1 MSGYSQMPLLLL
13 RARCQEEA
21 EEAQTSF
28 PPDGVGSSLTLDLDL
43 DLGKGQGKGVHEQ
56 VQMQV
61 QGAGLAKRG
70 GLFRNCIYMKQP
82 NMKIFT
88 YRCRARSGRRRRR
101 RRCAWRCGWKSLVF
115 NVSSSAIYV

>member
-1 MSGYSQMPLLLL
+1 MSGYSQMPLLLLL

-28 PPDGVGSSLTLDLDL
+28 LPDGVGSSLTLDLDL

-56 VQMQV
+56 VQ
-61 QGAGLAKRG
+61 GAGLAKRG
-70 GLFRNCIYMKQP
+70 RLFRNCIYMKQP

>member
-28 PPDGVGSSLTLDLDL
+28 LPDGVGSSLTLDLDL

-56 VQMQV
+56 VQVQV

-82 NMKIFT
+82 NMKR
-88 YRCRARSGRRRRR
+88 Y
-101 RRCAWRCGWKSLVF
+101 SLTAAGLGPGGGGGGGGALGGAGG
-115 NVSSSAIYV
+115 SR